1 MNLLISVAVL
11 ALQRV
16 PFVNQI
22 PAIRDAGTIDRA
34 ITGLNKAV
42 ARLEDVAAN
51 HTAAADAKA
60 AAIKVLQEEHSAA
73 LAVAARAKRVAGK
86 VADLVA

>member
-1 MNLLISVAVL
+1 MNLLISIVVL

-22 PAIRDAGTIDRA
+22 PAIRDAGTIERA
-34 ITGLNKAV
+34 ISGLNKAV
-42 ARLEDVAAN
+42 AKLEDVAAN
-51 HTAAADAKA
+51 QSAAAADKA
-60 AAIKVLQEEHSAA
+60 AAIKVLEAEHSAA
-73 LAVAARAKRVAGK
+73 LEVAARAKRVAGK